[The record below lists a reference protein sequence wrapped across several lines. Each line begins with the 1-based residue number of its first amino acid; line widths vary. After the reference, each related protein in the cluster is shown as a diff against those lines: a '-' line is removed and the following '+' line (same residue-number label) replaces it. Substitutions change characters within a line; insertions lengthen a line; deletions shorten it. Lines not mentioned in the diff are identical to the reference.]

1 MLSWCSSSLFWNICH
16 HCMPR
21 LCLSELN
28 WLLLMFCSNSVLLW
42 VARAAGFR
50 HQVQFDKE
58 EKAQREEETQGKEGG
73 RGSRGEWKLWVMW
86 EVCGRYVGGMWGS
99 IILKAKK
106 DWWTTWTSSALSLE
120 KYNIQIGRSFQN
132 CPALHIVNLCGAMAR
147 QTRHPAPWHA
157 AL

>member
-1 MLSWCSSSLFWNICH
+1 MLSWCSSSLSWNMCH
-16 HCMPR
+16 HCMPL

-28 WLLLMFCSNSVLLW
+28 WLLLMFCSNSVLRW
-42 VARAAGFR
+42 MARAAGFR

-73 RGSRGEWKLWVMW
+73 RGSRGEWNV
-86 EVCGRYVGGMWGS
+86 GHVGGMWGS
-99 IILKAKK
+99 IILKEKS

-120 KYNIQIGRSFQN
+120 KYKSIQIGRSF
-132 CPALHIVNLCGAMAR
+132 HIVNLCGAMAR

>member
-1 MLSWCSSSLFWNICH
+1 MLSWCSSSLFWNMCH
-16 HCMPR
+16 HCMPL

-42 VARAAGFR
+42 VARSAGFR

-73 RGSRGEWKLWVMW
+73 RGSRGEWNVGYVGNMW
-86 EVCGRYVGGMWGS
+86 EVCG
-99 IILKAKK
+99 
-106 DWWTTWTSSALSLE
+106 ALSFWKRRTTDEQHEQALHFLL
-120 KYNIQIGRSFQN
+120 KSTNQFRLVA
-132 CPALHIVNLCGAMAR
+132 ALHIVNLCGAMAR